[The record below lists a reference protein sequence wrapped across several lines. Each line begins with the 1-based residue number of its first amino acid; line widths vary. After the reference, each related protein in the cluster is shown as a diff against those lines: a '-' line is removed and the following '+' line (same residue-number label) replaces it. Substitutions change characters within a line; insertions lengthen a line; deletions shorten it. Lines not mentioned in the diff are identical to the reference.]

1 MLTYLKIK
9 NLPPHKKICDGRGL
23 YLTKSSAKYGKWTYR
38 FTMHGRARE
47 MGLGPYPEISL
58 NDARL
63 KREECRQMIT
73 QGIDPLEKKHEHM
86 RTKLK
91 SENFKFRHVAELY
104 MRDNQASW
112 TEKSKHQWRATLHD
126 YAYPHL
132 DKKPLS
138 KLDSVDVSCVL
149 RPIWQTKTETASRIQ
164 QRLARIFSYAITKK
178 MHKGPN
184 PAAWQN
190 NLENIFPSATTIKV
204 ITPMKSLDY
213 QHMPN
218 FFSELGKIKTVSS
231 LALQFLILTASRT
244 IEVTNCTADEFDQQR
259 SLWTVPAARMKA
271 RKEHQVPLSR
281 QSLKIIKTINH
292 NHKYLFTGT
301 NPEKP
306 LCNNV
311 MGKMMR
317 TIFKD
322 YKATVHGFRA
332 TFRNWAAETNNY
344 DPYAVE
350 FCLAHQIPNK
360 SEAAY
365 MRTNLLSKRKVI
377 MQDWSDY
384 VFQKKREINF

>member
-9 NLPPHKKICDGRGL
+9 NLPPRKKICDERGL
-23 YLTKSSAKYGKWTYR
+23 YLTKSSARYGKWSYR
-38 FTMHGRARE
+38 FTMLGRARE

-58 NDARL
+58 NEARF
-63 KREECRQMIT
+63 KREECRKMIAH
-73 QGIDPLEKKHEHM
+73 GIDPLEKKHEDM
-86 RTKLK
+86 RAKLK
-91 SENFKFRHVAELY
+91 SQNFRFSHVAELY
-104 MRDNQASW
+104 MKDNEASW
-112 TEKSKHQWRATLHD
+112 TAKSKHQWRASLND

-132 DKKPLS
+132 NKKPLG
-138 KLDSVDVSCVL
+138 KLDPVDVSCVL

-164 QRLARIFSYAITKK
+164 QRLARVFSYAITKK
-178 MHKGPN
+178 LHKGPN
-184 PAAWQN
+184 PAEWQN

-204 ITPMKSLDY
+204 VKPMKSLDY
-213 QHMPN
+213 QHMPD
-218 FFSELGKIKTVSS
+218 FFAELTKIRSASS
-231 LALQFLILTASRT
+231 LALQFLILTAART
-244 IEVTNCTADEFDQQR
+244 IEVTHCTADEFDQR
-259 SLWTVPAARMKA
+259 RLLWTVPAARMKA

-292 NHKYLFTGT
+292 NHKYLFTEA

-317 TIFKD
+317 TRFKE
-322 YKATVHGFRA
+322 YNATVHGFRS
-332 TFRNWAAETNNY
+332 TFRNWAAETNDY

-365 MRTNLLSKRKVI
+365 LRTNLLSKRKVI

-384 VFQKKREINF
+384 VSQQK